1 LNTIEGLFQRGKEL
15 LQEYPLPAL
24 ESKLLLLAC
33 TSMTEHQFLALPKK
47 KLPRMNQRQFY
58 RLVFKRLQG
67 FPLAYLTG
75 KKEFWSINFKVG
87 PGVLIPRPETELVV
101 EKALEFIPQKNP
113 LIADIGTGCGNIA
126 LSIAKEL
133 PQAKIIAT
141 DISPTAI
148 QISRMNASLQSVSN
162 VTFIQGNMYEPLK
175 KSDIKKKFHMI
186 LSNPPYVSL
195 GEWKKLPQE
204 IRDHEPK
211 EALVAGRTGLKFIK
225 ELIQDAPEFLKPRG
239 YLIFEIGYN
248 QKERVRAMFGNG
260 WKEVHCFED
269 LNSIPRVYAA
279 RI

>member
-1 LNTIEGLFQRGKEL
+1 LNTIEELFQNGKYL
-15 LQEYPLPAL
+15 LKEYPYPAL
-24 ESKLLLLAC
+24 ESKLLLLAS
-33 TSMTEHQFLALPKK
+33 TSMTEDEFLAMPKK
-47 KLPRMNQRQFY
+47 KPSRISQRRFY
-58 RLVFKRLQG
+58 RLIFKRLHG
-67 FPLAYLTG
+67 FPLVYLTG
-75 KKEFWSINFKVG
+75 EKEFWSINFKVA

-101 EKALEFIPQKNP
+101 EKALEFMPQKNP

-133 PQAKIIAT
+133 PQAKIVAT
-141 DISPTAI
+141 DISSTAI
-148 QISRMNASLQSVSN
+148 QISRMNASIQSVSN
-162 VTFIQGNMYEPLK
+162 VTFIQGDMYEPLK
-175 KSDIKKKFHMI
+175 KSYIKKKFHMI

-211 EALVAGRTGLKFIK
+211 EALLAGRTGLEFIK
-225 ELIQDAPEFLKPRG
+225 KLIKDAAEFLEPRG

-269 LNSIPRVYAA
+269 INSIPRVYAA